1 MTEETALTELE
12 QLQTRILQRI
22 TDLELRA
29 GLPQP
34 YTSPNDDVS
43 VTEKRLSSILLSN
56 GVNYFAFKQ
65 VGFDFYDLSLE
76 LRRDALCAPS
86 VHHLCKSIV
95 MVNTR
100 APSSVTDCS
109 NRNLSKYYII
119 IVQYTARCNMKNVK
133 NFLYSLNNGKIPR
146 MKFNLLLAPEE
157 VSELLTGYVRNGV
170 TCIGMK
176 TDIPI
181 IMDEAIL
188 KLDPDFFWLGGG
200 EIDLKLGIRTSEFV
214 NYLNPFIVDCSSS

>member
-1 MTEETALTELE
+1 MTEEETALTELE

-22 TDLELRA
+22 THLELRA
-29 GLPQP
+29 GLPLP
-34 YTSPNDDVS
+34 YTQNDDVS
-43 VTEKRLSSILLSN
+43 ATEHRLSSILLSN
-56 GVNYFAFKQ
+56 GVKYFAFKKA
-65 VGFDFYDLSLE
+65 GFEFYDLSLE
-76 LRRDALCAPS
+76 LRRDALCAAS

-95 MVNTR
+95 M
-100 APSSVTDCS
+100 
-109 NRNLSKYYII
+109 
-119 IVQYTARCNMKNVK
+119 YTARCNMKNVK

-157 VSELLTGYVRNGV
+157 VSEMLTGYVRNGV

-181 IMDEAIL
+181 ILDEAIL